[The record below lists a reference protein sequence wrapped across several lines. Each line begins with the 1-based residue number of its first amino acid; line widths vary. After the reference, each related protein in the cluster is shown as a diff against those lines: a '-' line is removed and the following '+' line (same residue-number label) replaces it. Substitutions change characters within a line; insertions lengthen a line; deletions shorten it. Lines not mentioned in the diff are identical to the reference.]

1 MESAYDDVEGIRI
14 AVGRGEHR
22 DVIGGLWDVLGQLQ
36 LDFMI
41 REGLKPHHKLL
52 DIGCGSLRGG
62 VHFIRY
68 LNVGNYVG
76 IDSNLA
82 LLDAGYEVELA
93 SCGLKE
99 RMPREN
105 LICTGDFDPPFPDEA
120 FDFALAQSVFTHVT
134 LNTIRKCFERI
145 ARKIKVDGAFYATF
159 FEIPDNVLS
168 AEPFRHDPGG
178 VITQGSQ
185 DPYHYRFKDLTYA
198 ASERLWTPR
207 YIGGWNH
214 PRGQHIAAFVRRN
227 DTGSKPSRT
236 LRNLSIDDAR
246 SLPGGSE
253 HYRAYVGP
261 PDRFDF
267 MSGTQFSLLFAN
279 GLREHHRV
287 LDFGCGSL
295 RLGRLLIPFLRE
307 RCYYGIDP
315 NRWLID
321 DAIAREIGS
330 DILGI
335 KKPNFSYNGDFDCG
349 GFGVKFDYIVAQS
362 IITHCGPDLFR
373 KFVINASNCLAYNGL
388 IFLSILQ
395 SKDGQTS
402 LPEEGWH
409 YPKCVAYNDEQILE
423 FFAKAG
429 LSGISIPWYHP
440 DLHWYVVAR
449 SQARLPTDSERLLL
463 TGTVLRDPDP
473 TEPDAS
479 QAPVGHLQ

>member
-1 MESAYDDVEGIRI
+1 MESAYDDVEGIRR

-41 REGLKPHHKLL
+41 CEGLKPHHKLL

-68 LNVGNYVG
+68 LDVGNYVG
-76 IDSNLA
+76 IDSNIT
-82 LLDAGYEVELA
+82 LLDAGYEIEVA
-93 SCGLKE
+93 SCGLEE

-105 LICTGDFDPPFPDEA
+105 LICTSDFDPPFPDGA

-145 ARKIKVDGAFYATF
+145 ACKIKADSAFYATF

-178 VITQGSQ
+178 VITHGSR
-185 DPYHYRFKDLTYA
+185 DPYHYRFEDLKYA
-198 ASERLWTPR
+198 ASQHLWTPR

-214 PRGQHIAAFVRRN
+214 PRGQHIAAFIRQD
-227 DTGSKPSRT
+227 DTVAKSKST
-236 LRNLSIDDAR
+236 LRDLSVEEAR
-246 SLPGGSE
+246 SLPGGAD

-267 MSGTQFSLLFAN
+267 MSATQFSLLFAN

-295 RLGRLLIPFLRE
+295 RLGRLLIPYLRE
-307 RCYYGIDP
+307 KCYYGIDP

-321 DAIAREIGS
+321 DAIARETGS
-330 DILGI
+330 DILRI
-335 KKPNFSYNGDFDCG
+335 KKPYFSYNGDFDCG
-349 GFGVKFDYIVAQS
+349 SFGVKFDYIVAQS
-362 IITHCGPDLFR
+362 IATHCGPDLCH
-373 KFVINASNCLAYNGL
+373 KLILSASNCLSDNGL
-388 IFLSILQ
+388 ILISIFRSEEQ
-395 SKDGQTS
+395 QAS
-402 LPEEGWH
+402 LPERGWH
-409 YPKCVAYNDEQILE
+409 YPMCVTYSDDQILE

-429 LSGISIPWYHP
+429 LSGVSIPWYHP
-440 DLHWYVVAR
+440 KLHWYVAAR
-449 SQARLPTDSERLLL
+449 SRARLPTDGEQRLLR
-463 TGTVLRDPDP
+463 GTVLHDPQFANSRG
-473 TEPDAS
+473 E
-479 QAPVGHLQ
+479 